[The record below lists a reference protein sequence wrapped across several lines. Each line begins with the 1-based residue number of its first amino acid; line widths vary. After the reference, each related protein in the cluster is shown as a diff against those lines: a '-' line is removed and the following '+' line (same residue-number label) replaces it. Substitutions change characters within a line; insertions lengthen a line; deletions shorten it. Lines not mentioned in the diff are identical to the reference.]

1 MVKLIWMSIVP
12 APQAG
17 AKGKEV
23 ATLVAEQD
31 LGNHWW
37 FWAQWQGTNTA
48 EGTDEFQTEAGKFSC
63 DQQDAKTIPGDKSN
77 AFLPEQNGSGMKEHV
92 TTAISFT
99 NTASNSRTSGCL
111 CVVLLW
117 PCLNNSEIACI
128 YLYRHLLY
136 SRPDAFCEY
145 LLTIFYFINN
155 Q

>member
-23 ATLVAEQD
+23 ATIVAEQD

-63 DQQDAKTIPGDKSN
+63 GQQDAKTIPGDKSN

-92 TTAISFT
+92 TTAIGFT

-117 PCLNNSEIACI
+117 AVLKQLWDCMHIPIQTPTLFQAWCFLWISSDNF
-128 YLYRHLLY
+128 LRH
-136 SRPDAFCEY
+136 
-145 LLTIFYFINN
+145 
-155 Q
+155 